1 MITEYIRLEPRLH
14 KRIHTQKRNSKWN
27 ATFACIIYL
36 SDFRFPGKATA
47 CIVKSC
53 DMNTLRVRTEVRR
66 KTQIFAISL
75 ISRQAKQ

>member
-1 MITEYIRLEPRLH
+1 MKCNFSLY
-14 KRIHTQKRNSKWN
+14 
-27 ATFACIIYL
+27 YL

-53 DMNTLRVRTEVRR
+53 DMNSNTLRVRTKVRR

>member
-1 MITEYIRLEPRLH
+1 MKCNFSLY
-14 KRIHTQKRNSKWN
+14 
-27 ATFACIIYL
+27 YL

-53 DMNTLRVRTEVRR
+53 DMNTLRVRTKVRR
-66 KTQIFAISL
+66 KIQIFAISL